1 MTAPSASISTTSLS
15 YALDRV
21 QHEEALYLPDMV
33 ISLNETSWTPA
44 GMLVV
49 PGHGEVRVNE
59 WARDQLSQ
67 LLGIQFERW
76 FSTAAPEQQADEMSR
91 RLGRA
96 RNKVRLRL
104 MQGMGGPALRA
115 VVSPS
120 YSALADSDLLSAI
133 GESLNG
139 VNPVVHRIEITQRL
153 TVLVIRFGDPQ
164 FVNATVGD
172 VSGSITLTNSGV
184 GWCKLTVLLSILR
197 LVCSNGMRAPVYEAL
212 ILGVRHRCLEPARIR
227 AQLCSEMQTVPN
239 RLREATLVLG
249 ASMGWP
255 VINVEAKSRE
265 LLREVGMIRA
275 HHKGVLAAYRREPH
289 PSVFGLSQALTLH
302 AKQTAPEDRVMLESL
317 AGKYVLRSAP

>member
-1 MTAPSASISTTSLS
+1 MTAPPANISTTSLS

-21 QHEEALYLPDMV
+21 QHEEARHLPDVV

-76 FSTAAPEQQADEMSR
+76 FSSATPQQQADEMSR
-91 RLGRA
+91 RLWRA

-104 MQGMGGPALRA
+104 TQRENEPVLRA
-115 VVSPS
+115 VVGPS
-120 YSALADSDLLSAI
+120 YSAVDDSTLVSSI
-133 GESLNG
+133 GDSLRD
-139 VNPVVHRIEITQRL
+139 VNPLVHRLEMTQRL
-153 TVLVIRFGDPQ
+153 TSCVVRFGEAQ
-164 FVNATVGD
+164 FVNRTVGD

-184 GWCKLTVLLSILR
+184 GWCKLTVVLSILR
-197 LVCSNGMRAPVYEAL
+197 LVCSNGMRAPVYEAM

-227 AQLCSEMQTVPN
+227 AHLSSEMRSIPN
-239 RLREATLVLG
+239 RLKEAIRVLG
-249 ASMGWP
+249 ASTAWP
-255 VINVEAKSRE
+255 VINVQAEIRE

-275 HHKGVLAAYRREPH
+275 HHQEAMVAYHRETH
-289 PSVFGLSQALTLH
+289 PTVFGVSQALTLH
-302 AKQTAPEDRVMLESL
+302 AQQSTAEKRQVLESL
-317 AGKYVLRSAP
+317 AGTYVMRSAP